1 MNLKDYI
8 ITIPDFPKKGIMFR
22 DITSLIQQSEAFSYA
37 VDLLAKYAKE
47 KGATVIAGPEARG
60 FIFGSAVAYKLGLGF
75 VPIRKPGKLPR
86 KEIKEEYS
94 LEYGTNT
101 LCIHADALNKD
112 DKVFIIDDLLATGGT
127 ALAAAHLIE
136 RSNASVAGFGFV
148 IDLIDLKGKELLHD
162 YDVFT
167 LVEYEGE

>member
-22 DITSLIQQSEAFSYA
+22 DITSLIQQGEAFSYA

-101 LCIHADALNKD
+101 LCIHEDAFNKN

>member
-101 LCIHADALNKD
+101 LCIHEDALNKD

>member
-22 DITSLIQQSEAFSYA
+22 DITSLIQQGEAFSYA

-75 VPIRKPGKLPR
+75 VPI
-86 KEIKEEYS
+86 
-94 LEYGTNT
+94 
-101 LCIHADALNKD
+101 
-112 DKVFIIDDLLATGGT
+112 
-127 ALAAAHLIE
+127 
-136 RSNASVAGFGFV
+136 
-148 IDLIDLKGKELLHD
+148 
-162 YDVFT
+162 
-167 LVEYEGE
+167 EGPF

>member
-1 MNLKDYI
+1 
-8 ITIPDFPKKGIMFR
+8 MFR

-101 LCIHADALNKD
+101 LCIHEDALNKD